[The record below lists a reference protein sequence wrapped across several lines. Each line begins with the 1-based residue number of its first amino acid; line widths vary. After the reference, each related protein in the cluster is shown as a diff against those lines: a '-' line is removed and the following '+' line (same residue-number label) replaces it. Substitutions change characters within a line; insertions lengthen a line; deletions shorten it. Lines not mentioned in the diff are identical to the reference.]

1 MDIDANSSAYSI
13 NQNKL
18 SKQLTNIQ
26 KFDESQQNIRR
37 EIEIEETSIVKDNS
51 QLPFEEEKD
60 QRVTPKS
67 SSDGF
72 GSGLPSIQTD

>member
-60 QRVTPKS
+60 
-67 SSDGF
+67 
-72 GSGLPSIQTD
+72 